1 MLTKSFIAKR
11 FFSQTV
17 RPTQTQLLIDG
28 KFVNSIS
35 GKTFETLNPS
45 TAQVI
50 TQVQEADVADVDK
63 AVKAARRAFDEGP
76 WRREEPRTRSRL
88 LNRIADLLEKHS
100 DELSALETMDN
111 GKPLFFSKMDVGFC
125 VDVFRYYAG
134 WPDKIVGQTIP
145 ISGPY
150 FCYTRE
156 EPVGV
161 CGQIVP
167 WNFPLLMATFKI
179 APALACGNTVVLKP
193 AE

>member
-1 MLTKSFIAKR
+1 M
-11 FFSQTV
+11 
-17 RPTQTQLLIDG
+17 
-28 KFVNSIS
+28 
-35 GKTFETLNPS
+35 
-45 TAQVI
+45 
-50 TQVQEADVADVDK
+50 QEADVADVDK

-150 FCYTRE
+150 LCYTRE